1 MAELNRPD
9 SPPEIL
15 NVGHGW
21 RPYKIYKLI
30 LIGDMNVGKT
40 HLLTR
45 YLK

>member
-1 MAELNRPD
+1 MEEQNYQ
-9 SPPEIL
+9 
-15 NVGHGW
+15 NNN
-21 RPYKIYKLI
+21 IYKLI